1 VPNLSKD
8 NYFHSQH
15 SSHKLC
21 IAASVEDFLD
31 DNENANIDVNDLRVL
46 DSIISD
52 SILRRKEEADFTR
65 SLNLSDGTSK
75 SALSGSGYKV
85 STLAINSC
93 SHVSH

>member
-1 VPNLSKD
+1 VSNLSND
-8 NYFHSQH
+8 NDIHSQH

-31 DNENANIDVNDLRVL
+31 DNEIANIDVNDLRVL

-52 SILRRKEEADFTR
+52 SILRRKEEADFTG
-65 SLNLSDGTSK
+65 SFNLSDGTSK